1 MKAIDI
7 SDETKSGK
15 PEIGSD
21 DDGCCCC
28 CCCETDEECLVE

>member
-1 MKAIDI
+1 MKSIDG
-7 SDETKSGK
+7 SDETKGGE

-21 DDGCCCC
+21 SDGCCCC